1 MRFDSNVKTI
11 FNEALDMTNDKT
23 FLTMVSLNEAEQ
35 KNAIIIL
42 ASKLY
47 KMITNKLEDTD
58 YREIELS
65 KGDVKRMKQY
75 KQTIE
80 CIDVLFDIAQE
91 SGTGIEEVA
100 TIKKAMDN
108 VEMLKPIFTSGFK
121 ENIDLIKYFY
131 DTIVLGIITD
141 IGFMTTVCVEFI
153 KNPNSTV
160 SLEITNLQTYKTK
173 FYMVHT
179 ELEKF
184 NAAVEKGQ
192 IEKAFKALI
201 VNKAKGI
208 KYEAADIDPFI
219 ENKFIDTLRG
229 IRGRTLNTFGNARRE
244 LRNVSFGKKTGD
256 AIGDIGRG
264 TGDAIGSIGRG
275 IGRGIGGIAGG
286 VAAGAIVA
294 GILTVSAIA
303 GVFVLVVAV
312 ILPILRDLAYLFF
325 AFRTRISDWFSL
337 QHDLLEAN
345 SVRLKSLKN
354 DNGHNYKE
362 ASKAQEKWAARMQ
375 AISDKIAVNYVPAE
389 KSAIKQIKKD
399 SKVTLTKKEI
409 DQPNTDILTPT
420 DTEPDYDDGQPSLF

>member
-11 FNEALDMTNDKT
+11 FNEALDMTNNKT

-208 KYEAADIDPFI
+208 KYEAADIDPFM
-219 ENKFIDTLRG
+219 ENKFADTLRG

-256 AIGDIGRG
+256 AIGNIGRG

-286 VAAGAIVA
+286 VAAGAVVA
-294 GILTVSAIA
+294 GILTVAAIA
-303 GVFVLVVAV
+303 GVLVLIVAV

-345 SVRLKSLKN
+345 SARLKSLKN

-375 AISDKIAVNYVPAE
+375 AISDKIAINYVPAE

>member
-11 FNEALDMTNDKT
+11 FNEALDMTNNKT
-23 FLTMVSLNEAEQ
+23 FMTMVSLNEAEQ
-35 KNAIIIL
+35 KNAVIIL

-58 YREIELS
+58 YREIEAS

-80 CIDVLFDIAQE
+80 CIDVLYNIAQE

-100 TIKKAMDN
+100 TIKEAMDN
-108 VEMLKPIFTSGFK
+108 VEKLKPVFTSGFK

-131 DTIVLGIITD
+131 DTIVLAIITD

-179 ELEKF
+179 ELERF

-208 KYEAADIDPFI
+208 KYEAADIDPLM
-219 ENKFIDTLRG
+219 ENKFTDTLRSM
-229 IRGRTLNTFGNARRE
+229 RGRTLNTFGNARRG
-244 LRNVSFGKKTGD
+244 LRNVS
-256 AIGDIGRG
+256 IGRG
-264 TGDAIGSIGRG
+264 VGDSIGSIGRG
-275 IGRGIGGIAGG
+275 TEDAIGSIGRGIGGIAGG
-286 VAAGAIVA
+286 VAAGAVVA
-294 GILTVSAIA
+294 GILTLAAIA
-303 GVFVLVVAV
+303 GVLVLVVAV

-345 SVRLKSLKN
+345 SARLSTLKN

-362 ASKAQEKWAARMQ
+362 ASKAQEKWAKRMQ
-375 AISDKIAVNYVPAE
+375 AIADKIAIDYVPAE

>member
-208 KYEAADIDPFI
+208 KYEAADIDPFM
-219 ENKFIDTLRG
+219 ENRFTDTLRG

-244 LRNVSFGKKTGD
+244 LRNVSFGKGAGD
-256 AIGDIGRG
+256 AIGNIGRG

-286 VAAGAIVA
+286 VASGAIVA
-294 GILTVSAIA
+294 GILTVAAIA
-303 GVFVLVVAV
+303 GVLVLIVAV

-345 SVRLKSLKN
+345 SARLKSLKN

-375 AISDKIAVNYVPAE
+375 AISDKIAINYVPAE

>member
-11 FNEALDMTNDKT
+11 FNEALDMTNNKT

-208 KYEAADIDPFI
+208 KYEAADIDPFM
-219 ENKFIDTLRG
+219 ENRFTDTLRG

-244 LRNVSFGKKTGD
+244 LRNVSFGKGAGD
-256 AIGDIGRG
+256 AIGNIGRG

-286 VAAGAIVA
+286 IASGAVVA
-294 GILTVSAIA
+294 GILTVAAIA
-303 GVFVLVVAV
+303 GVLVLIVAV

-345 SVRLKSLKN
+345 SARLKSLKN

-375 AISDKIAVNYVPAE
+375 AISDKIAINYVPAE